1 MAEALL
7 APAPEAPA
15 AKPRPRR
22 RRLRIV
28 GRTLA
33 ILAGLLVVAGGGS
46 GVWLHNRMEASLPQ
60 LDGELALA
68 GLSSPVEVER
78 DDLGVPTIHAANRV
92 DAARALGFLHG
103 QDRFFQMDL
112 LRRQAAGELAELV
125 GRGALEVDRAHRRHR
140 LRDVARRIMAAAKP
154 EDKALLGAYAEGV
167 NAGLAGLGA
176 EPFEYLA
183 LRADPAPW
191 LPEDSILAVYAM
203 FFELHDE
210 TGGWESDLGVL
221 HDMMPEP
228 MFEFLTPTGT
238 EWDAPLVGEAFAVP
252 PIPGPEVFD
261 LHRRPALPKAAFKAP
276 GPERWGVAPRQ
287 RGADWE
293 GGPAALGSNNWAVAG
308 SHTADGRALLAN
320 DMHLGIHVPNTWYR
334 VSMIRPDGA
343 GGTLRLTG
351 VSLPGTPLLV
361 VGSNGHIAWGFTNS
375 YGDFTDLV
383 VLETKGKNP
392 QAYRTPAG
400 IARFTTAVEHIRI
413 KGGGTET
420 LEVKETIWGPVIDT
434 DHLGRPRV
442 LAWTA
447 HDPQAVNL
455 EAGGLETARTLE
467 EAMAVANRSGIPPQ
481 NFVVADDAGHIGWT
495 IIGRI
500 PRRVG
505 FDGKIPTSWADGSH
519 RWDGWLAPEEYP
531 RVVDPPSGRIW
542 TANNRVVDG
551 DMLAKLGDGGFV
563 LGARARQIRDDLMKL
578 EKATP
583 RDLLAI
589 QLDDR
594 AVFLERWRG
603 VLLGVLKP
611 EAMAANPRRRELRR
625 LLETTWTGH
634 ASIDSVAYRFVRAF
648 HSFLVQEV
656 FTSLSGQGNRPEEER
671 FGPTQQFEGPLW
683 RMVAERPANLL
694 DPKFRSWDEE
704 ILAAVDTMLG
714 YYGRV
719 GPDLAGRTWGER
731 NTTSIQ
737 HPLSQAVPFLGRWL
751 DVPPR
756 QLAGDDDMPRFQS
769 PGSGASER
777 MVVSPGNE
785 EAGIF
790 HMPVGE
796 SGHPFSPYYLKGHE
810 AWEEG
815 KPTPFLPGPAVH
827 RLRFKPAA
835 S

>member
-1 MAEALL
+1 MSSTTRTTSAAPRRRCIWRSRRPVDGVSSAARWRRFSLARRRPGEETERSPSSARLAWGSWTSRSASWWPSRRAPRDEGPPSTPSSPLLRRRRRSGKLDALIRSSRREENHVAEALL

-308 SHTADGRALLAN
+308 SHTADGRAL
-320 DMHLGIHVPNTWYR
+320 
-334 VSMIRPDGA
+334 
-343 GGTLRLTG
+343 
-351 VSLPGTPLLV
+351 
-361 VGSNGHIAWGFTNS
+361 
-375 YGDFTDLV
+375 
-383 VLETKGKNP
+383 
-392 QAYRTPAG
+392 
-400 IARFTTAVEHIRI
+400 
-413 KGGGTET
+413 
-420 LEVKETIWGPVIDT
+420 
-434 DHLGRPRV
+434 
-442 LAWTA
+442 
-447 HDPQAVNL
+447 
-455 EAGGLETARTLE
+455 
-467 EAMAVANRSGIPPQ
+467 
-481 NFVVADDAGHIGWT
+481 
-495 IIGRI
+495 
-500 PRRVG
+500 
-505 FDGKIPTSWADGSH
+505 
-519 RWDGWLAPEEYP
+519 
-531 RVVDPPSGRIW
+531 
-542 TANNRVVDG
+542 
-551 DMLAKLGDGGFV
+551 
-563 LGARARQIRDDLMKL
+563 
-578 EKATP
+578 
-583 RDLLAI
+583 
-589 QLDDR
+589 
-594 AVFLERWRG
+594 
-603 VLLGVLKP
+603 
-611 EAMAANPRRRELRR
+611 
-625 LLETTWTGH
+625 
-634 ASIDSVAYRFVRAF
+634 
-648 HSFLVQEV
+648 
-656 FTSLSGQGNRPEEER
+656 
-671 FGPTQQFEGPLW
+671 
-683 RMVAERPANLL
+683 
-694 DPKFRSWDEE
+694 
-704 ILAAVDTMLG
+704 
-714 YYGRV
+714 
-719 GPDLAGRTWGER
+719 
-731 NTTSIQ
+731 
-737 HPLSQAVPFLGRWL
+737 
-751 DVPPR
+751 
-756 QLAGDDDMPRFQS
+756 
-769 PGSGASER
+769 
-777 MVVSPGNE
+777 
-785 EAGIF
+785 
-790 HMPVGE
+790 
-796 SGHPFSPYYLKGHE
+796 
-810 AWEEG
+810 
-815 KPTPFLPGPAVH
+815 
-827 RLRFKPAA
+827 
-835 S
+835 